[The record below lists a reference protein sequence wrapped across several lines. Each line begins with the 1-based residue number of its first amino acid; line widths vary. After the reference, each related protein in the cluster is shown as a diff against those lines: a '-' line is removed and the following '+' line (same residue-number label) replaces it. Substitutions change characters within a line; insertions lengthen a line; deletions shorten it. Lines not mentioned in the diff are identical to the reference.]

1 MSVFNGVLQCVLCL
15 EEFLNVFSVTCAIGV
30 PCGYF
35 TDYVGYFT
43 DYFGYFRD
51 YLVILEIIMVILEF
65 IWLL

>member
-30 PCGYF
+30 PCSYF
-35 TDYVGYFT
+35 R

-51 YLVILEIIMVILEF
+51 YLVFLEIIMVILGF
-65 IWLL
+65 IWLF